1 MGFIMYKLSVKI
13 AYSVT
18 DSWLPLFGAILR
30 KIGNVWALT
39 TTKVCSALNKVR
51 AMKLCMVLV
60 TVSCMDSYLNFVR
73 RFGGNT
79 VFVL

>member
-18 DSWLPLFGAILR
+18 DSWLPLFGAISM
-30 KIGNVWALT
+30 KIGNIWALT
-39 TTKVCSALNKVR
+39 TTKVCSTLNKVR

-60 TVSCMDSYLNFVR
+60 SCMDSYLNFVR
-73 RFGGNT
+73 RSGGNT